1 MAAETSPLPIK
12 TTKPTKAGRLC
23 MVETRDHDD
32 DLGIRGEGKVTG
44 LVEAVD
50 SSEQLSPGLCNTS

>member
-1 MAAETSPLPIK
+1 MSAADNMPNIVELTAMPSLD
-12 TTKPTKAGRLC
+12 